1 MVMKKIFVL
10 LITLIITVL
19 PSNAEIEKI
28 SADGAVR
35 LALQHNLALQAK
47 RKEVEVLRQEVK
59 MANALKNPQVQ
70 STVLM
75 GPIGKSNASQA
86 GLAVPVEIAKR
97 GVRKRAAIANMRLQ
111 ASAPSGRKI
120 KPAPRNMPPT

>member
-1 MVMKKIFVL
+1 MKKILVL

-47 RKEVEVLRQEVK
+47 HKEIEVLRQEIK
-59 MANALKNPQVQ
+59 MANALRVF
-70 STVLM
+70 
-75 GPIGKSNASQA
+75 
-86 GLAVPVEIAKR
+86 
-97 GVRKRAAIANMRLQ
+97 
-111 ASAPSGRKI
+111 
-120 KPAPRNMPPT
+120 